1 MTTEPAAE
9 SAAPDSAEERPQVHA
24 RGGQDAAPIAGD
36 TTSFL
41 SDADLARTLVADAA
55 RGTLCTLTSD
65 GYPYGSMLSFADDP
79 LGAPVLLMSE
89 MAEHTINAR
98 QDGRASLL
106 VAADVVE
113 GADPLSAPRLTLVGQ
128 LQPLAFPGPAREVFL
143 TKHPYAR
150 SYVNYGDFNIWR
162 LEVERGRYIG
172 GFGHMSWFDGS
183 AYADASV
190 DPIAGSTD
198 YILSHMNDDHGD
210 ANLVYVQA
218 FAGLTEA
225 TEAVMVGFDANGM
238 TLQATTPEGPRLAR
252 VAFPERLQHA
262 DQAAPATI
270 MMMRRAHEILGLLD
284 PLEGIKERP

>member
-1 MTTEPAAE
+1 MTTEPATE
-9 SAAPDSAEERPQVHA
+9 SPATDSAEQRPQVHA

-36 TTSFL
+36 PSSFL
-41 SDADLARTLVADAA
+41 SDADLARTLVASVA
-55 RGTLCTLTSD
+55 RGTLCTLTAD
-65 GYPYGSMLSFADDP
+65 GYPYGSMLSLADDP
-79 LGAPVLLMSE
+79 LGAPVMLMSE

-143 TKHPYAR
+143 AKHPYAR
-150 SYVNYGDFNIWR
+150 SYADYGDFNIWR

-172 GFGHMSWFDGS
+172 GFGHMSWFDGA
-183 AYADASV
+183 AYANASI
-190 DPIAGSTD
+190 DPIAGSAE
-198 YILSHMNDDHGD
+198 YILSHMNEDHGD
-210 ANLVYVQA
+210 ANLAYVRA
-218 FAGLTEA
+218 FAGLTSA

-252 VAFPERLQHA
+252 VGFPERLQHA
-262 DQAAPATI
+262 EQAAPATI
-270 MMMRRAHEILGLLD
+270 MMMRRAHEILGLPD
-284 PLEGIKERP
+284 PLGEAKGRP